1 MKKVFFFLF
10 FLLQFSFGL
19 IELEKGEFDKLLL
32 KFLENKASP
41 LELKVLKA
49 YFQNLGVEVEE
60 YLVYYAR
67 GLMLER
73 QRKLEEALNSYL
85 QSIKLKPDYNPSYYR
100 INFLLREVR
109 NPEPFRKQI
118 EELLKERFKET
129 PPVIIENPDDHYVFL
144 VEKMSQYL
152 LVFKGKKLEKMYP
165 VTTGKNLGDK
175 LTEGDGRT
183 PEGIY
188 YFTRFIP
195 PQELSEMY
203 GGLAVAL
210 NYPNPYDRLVGK
222 TGGGIW
228 LHGSNEQNRN
238 YLPFSTR
245 GCIVADNKALRE
257 EIFPKINLN
266 NTLIGIYKVIPNKL
280 KLDDIKG
287 YIFEW
292 KKAWENKDFD
302 KYISFYS
309 KSFRWEGGGLR
320 EWINYKRRTILTK
333 KYIKVDISQLTIL
346 AYRDELKEEPTYYVV
361 EFLQE
366 YKSDTYSDKGIKRM
380 YVIKE
385 DGKLKILSEEFK
397 KIE

>member
-1 MKKVFFFLF
+1 MRKVFFFFF
-10 FLLQFSFGL
+10 FLLQFSFGFT
-19 IELEKGEFDKLLL
+19 ELEKGEFDKLLL
-32 KFLENKASP
+32 KFLENKASS

-49 YFQNLGVEVEE
+49 YFQNLCIEVEE
-60 YLVYYAR
+60 YLVFYAK

-73 QRKLEEALNSYL
+73 QKNLEEALNSYL
-85 QSIKLKPDYNPSYYR
+85 QSIKLKSDYNPSYYR
-100 INFLLREVR
+100 LNFLLREVR
-109 NPEPFRKQI
+109 NPESFRKLI
-118 EELLKERFKET
+118 EEILKERFKEA
-129 PPVIIENPDDHYVFL
+129 PPVIIENPDNHYVFL

-175 LTEGDGRT
+175 TSEGDGRT

-188 YFTRFIP
+188 YFTRFIS

-222 TGGGIW
+222 SGSGIW

-257 EIFPKINLN
+257 EIFPRINLN
-266 NTLIGIYKVIPNKL
+266 NTLIGIYKVIPKEL
-280 KLDDIKG
+280 KLDDIKR

-292 KKAWENKDFD
+292 KNAWENKDFD

-309 KSFRWEGGGLR
+309 KNFRWEGGGLR
-320 EWINYKRRTILTK
+320 EWINYKRRNILTK
-333 KYIKVDISQLTIL
+333 NYIKVNISHLTIL

-385 DGKLKILSEEFK
+385 DGKLKILSEEFQ